1 LKKSLYLKNNYSGG
15 IYHLSY
21 VYLKRIKFAEAHSV
35 MRENCKI
42 YASVAYKGSLFILIM
57 LFSAVSFNSH
67 ANETELLK
75 VASSLEQRIL
85 IKNDV
90 IETLNIG
97 VSQLEKACGLEKN
110 KEQNSLIDK
119 NLFTEQLI
127 IKKRRFDEFTQNLN
141 VSINTARNNA
151 LKIVRNRC
159 SILGQLLGTDPS
171 DKQLCENTKNKIEF
185 IDRLNPI
192 IANNV
197 SLENLE
203 FNTLSTLVEIEYAGC
218 TTNSFLEKIFGEIKT
233 VLEPL
238 NTSIEN
244 ELKESL
250 ILIE

>member
-1 LKKSLYLKNNYSGG
+1 
-15 IYHLSY
+15 
-21 VYLKRIKFAEAHSV
+21 
-35 MRENCKI
+35 MRENRKI
-42 YASVAYKGSLFILIM
+42 YASVAYKGSLFILLM
-57 LFSAVSFNSH
+57 LFSAVSFNSY

-75 VASSLEQRIL
+75 VASSLEQKIL

-127 IKKRRFDEFTQNLN
+127 IKERRFDEFTQNLN

-151 LKIVRNRC
+151 LKIVRDRC
-159 SILGQLLGTDPS
+159 GILGQLLGTDPS

-203 FNTLSTLVEIEYAGC
+203 FNTLSTLVEIESAGC